1 MSKVFIVYWSG
12 TGNTETMAEE
22 IAKGAASAG
31 AEVVCRNVAKCSVA
45 ELAGYDVVAFGSPS
59 RGAEVIE
66 EAEMEPFFSE
76 AEKALGGK
84 KVAVFGS
91 YGWGDG
97 EWLRSWAE
105 RCTAAGAV
113 LLDDGLAVH
122 ETPDEAALAQ
132 CAAYGE
138 KLAAF

>member
-31 AEVVCRNVAKCSVA
+31 AEVVCRNVAKSSVA
-45 ELAGYDVVAFGSPS
+45 ELSGYDVVAFGSPS
-59 RGAEVIE
+59 MGSEVIE

-76 AEKALGGK
+76 AEKTLGGK

-122 ETPDEAALAQ
+122 ETPNEAALAQ